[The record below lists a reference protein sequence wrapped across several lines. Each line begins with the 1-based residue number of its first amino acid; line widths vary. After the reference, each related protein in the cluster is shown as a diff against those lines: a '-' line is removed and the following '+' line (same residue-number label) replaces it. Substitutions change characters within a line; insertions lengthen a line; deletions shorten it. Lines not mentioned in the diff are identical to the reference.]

1 MMNTCLFLCTGN
13 YYRSRYA
20 ECVFNAIVAEQ
31 QLSWQAI
38 SRGLALERGVNNT
51 GPISQTVREAL
62 RTLGIDV
69 PVPIRYPLPVQEHE
83 FARAHLIIA
92 LQEAEHR
99 PLLHERYP
107 AWVDRVVYWQV
118 RDVRPSPAY
127 NPLQEIEQEVRHL
140 LHRLAQST
148 LRPPGT

>member
-1 MMNTCLFLCTGN
+1 MMNTLLFLCTGN

-20 ECVFNAIVAEQ
+20 ECVFNAVVTEQ
-31 QLSWQAI
+31 RLAWQAI
-38 SRGLALERGVNNT
+38 SRGLALERGVHNT
-51 GPISQTVREAL
+51 GPISQTVCEAL

-69 PVPIRYPLPVQEHE
+69 PVPIRYPLSAQEHE
-83 FARAHLIIA
+83 FASADLIIA

-99 PLLHERYP
+99 PLLLERYP
-107 AWVDRVVYWQV
+107 AWADSVVYWQV

-140 LHRLAQST
+140 IQRLAQSV
-148 LRPPGT
+148 LRPAGT